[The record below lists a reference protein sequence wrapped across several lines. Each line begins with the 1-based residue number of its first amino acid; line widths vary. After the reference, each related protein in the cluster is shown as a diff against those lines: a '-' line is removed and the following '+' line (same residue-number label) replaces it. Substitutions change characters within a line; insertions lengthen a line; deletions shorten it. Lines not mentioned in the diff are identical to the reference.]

1 MILAQVV
8 ARMAAPGS
16 ELSTWGWLNETSA
29 LGELL
34 DLSFTDLSIMRLY
47 RAADVLV
54 KHQKVIEAALFD
66 RVRDLLGFEATV
78 TLYDPRL
85 RGGRL

>member
-1 MILAQVV
+1 
-8 ARMAAPGS
+8 
-16 ELSTWGWLNETSA
+16 
-29 LGELL
+29 
-34 DLSFTDLSIMRLY
+34 LSFTDLSIMRLY